1 MQKITAYAD
10 VPMATRVPHA
20 GTPTNVASSGDVH
33 LSPVDIISSPS
44 PAAVDALA
52 SSDATAAAAAV
63 GRGATKRSNCAKRC
77 QARTDALLL
86 LLNCAMICLDLY
98 TDFALHASVAQHKAA
113 LDRLELNTI
122 YGLAANYTVRA
133 DAPAKWQSSA
143 ATVSSC
149 AAGTI
154 STKTS
159 PCALNFT
166 GCPPPEAFACGGGCS
181 TRKVNKLTPT
191 SAGGSICACAD
202 CLTTIYASARA
213 PALVTADVAY
223 RALPPAQQRLRCN
236 TTWSLHQVHAQQTA
250 SFESSSA
257 GGRSASPGCVFP
269 SLCSQLDGLAMA
281 AMAFFV
287 LAVLPAVVLALCQS
301 VSVSNT
307 DKVRREGLLVP
318 LFTLIDTHNLTLCYS
333 CTAVAASALILELH

>member
-1 MQKITAYAD
+1 MKNTDPRDDAD
-10 VPMATRVPHA
+10 VPMATRVPSA
-20 GTPTNVASSGDVH
+20 GTPTNVANPVDVR

-44 PAAVDALA
+44 PAAVDASA
-52 SSDATAAAAAV
+52 SSDATAAAALV
-63 GRGATKRSNCAKRC
+63 GRRATKRSNCAKRC

-113 LDRLELNTI
+113 LDLLELNTM
-122 YGLAANYTVRA
+122 R
-133 DAPAKWQSSA
+133 WQSST

-166 GCPPPEAFACGGGCS
+166 GCPPPEAFACGGGC
-181 TRKVNKLTPT
+181 TRKVINKLTPT
-191 SAGGSICACAD
+191 SAGGSICTCAD
-202 CLTTIYASARA
+202 CLTTIYASPRA
-213 PALVTADVAY
+213 PALIAADVAY
-223 RALPPAQQRLRCN
+223 RALPPAQQLLRCN
-236 TTWSLHQVHAQQTA
+236 TTWSLHQVHAQQAA
-250 SFESSSA
+250 SYEISSA
-257 GGRSASPGCVFP
+257 GGGSASPGCVFP
-269 SLCSQLDGLAMA
+269 SLCSQLDGLATA

-287 LAVLPAVVLALCQS
+287 LAVLPAVILALCQS

-307 DKVRREGLLVP
+307 DKVRRERLLLP
-318 LFTLIDTHNLTLCYS
+318 FTHSLTIFC
-333 CTAVAASALILELH
+333 VDP